1 MGTQIST
8 AWGTA
13 GGCSAEMELG
23 EIKPRNGETEI
34 CLTGRRKWI
43 IGAWRLKDGLLKSYF
58 KMQML
63 PLLFP
68 FCILKYFSIRAEA
81 SREDKPASGQLRGD
95 TEEYSKHVCQK
106 GKPHQSLFSTWT
118 VCCSKN
124 YLRLLSMKNRDG
136 GKGWFFFSMNFSYV
150 HIFAMLLKKGYFHW
164 LFGSTRNKKYGFKE
178 WTAQTWVL
186 ITALNPIGTEW
197 LSSRALGAVMTA
209 GSECPNPALMLWP
222 QMKISPNDP
231 NLLPHALTH
240 RQPVPH
246 IHTKGLCQLCHGAK

>member
-1 MGTQIST
+1 MFVKKVSLTKVCFQLEQSVAPRTIWDYSQWRT
-8 AWGTA
+8 
-13 GGCSAEMELG
+13 EME
-23 EIKPRNGETEI
+23 
-34 CLTGRRKWI
+34 
-43 IGAWRLKDGLLKSYF
+43 
-58 KMQML
+58 
-63 PLLFP
+63 
-68 FCILKYFSIRAEA
+68 
-81 SREDKPASGQLRGD
+81 
-95 TEEYSKHVCQK
+95 
-106 GKPHQSLFSTWT
+106 GK
-118 VCCSKN
+118 V
-124 YLRLLSMKNRDG
+124 D
-136 GKGWFFFSMNFSYV
+136 FFFSMNFSYV
-150 HIFAMLLKKGYFHW
+150 HIFAMLFKKGYFHW

-222 QMKISPNDP
+222 QMKISPNNP